1 MSASIQPGSVAG
13 VGVAAVA
20 SLAPGRSFVLDLQ
33 AEAEPLARALGAL
46 PPLLDDER
54 AAAIATWRGRMI
66 NETISA
72 RVFAALLQQALAA
85 GVDGPWL
92 RRIGDAI
99 TDELRHGRQCAA
111 VVVAL
116 GGVAR
121 AEVTW
126 LPPVP
131 EHADAAP
138 VEALARNVL
147 SVGCLSETVA
157 VALIGAE
164 RLRTGPAALR
174 ETLSNIL
181 ADEVQH
187 SRLGWELLEA
197 LLPRLD
203 AAARARLDAYLEVA
217 LRHLIAHEQAHL
229 PAVDAVP
236 SAAAEAVGVCS
247 GAEAHSLLRGAID
260 EVILP
265 RLSQLG
271 IAA

>member
-1 MSASIQPGSVAG
+1 MSASVQVESAARGAIADVPGAG
-13 VGVAAVA
+13 RD
-20 SLAPGRSFVLDLQ
+20 RSFVLDLQ

-46 PPLLDDER
+46 PPLSDDER
-54 AAAIATWRGRMI
+54 DAAIATWRGRMI

-72 RVFAALLQQALAA
+72 QVFAALLQQALAA
-85 GVDGPWL
+85 GLNGGWL

-111 VVVAL
+111 LVVAL
-116 GGVAR
+116 GGSAR
-121 AEVTW
+121 AEVAR
-126 LPPVP
+126 LPAVP
-131 EHADAAP
+131 DHADADPA
-138 VEALARNVL
+138 EALARNVL

-164 RLRTGPAALR
+164 RLRTGHAALR
-174 ETLSNIL
+174 ETLSAIL

-197 LLPRLD
+197 LLPRLS

-229 PAVDAVP
+229 PAADSVP
-236 SAAAEAVGVCS
+236 SAAAEAVGVCG
-247 GAEAHSLLRGAID
+247 GAEAHSLLYGAID

-265 RLSQLG
+265 RLRQLG